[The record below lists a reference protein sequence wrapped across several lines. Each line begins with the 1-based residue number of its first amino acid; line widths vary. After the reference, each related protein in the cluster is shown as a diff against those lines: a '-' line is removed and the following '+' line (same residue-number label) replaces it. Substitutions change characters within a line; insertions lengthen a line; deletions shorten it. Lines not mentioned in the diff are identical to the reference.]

1 MIHCLPVVL
10 TCVNGHL
17 YLSALFGVLSSFDL
31 DLDLDLQSKSRFHLQ
46 KHL

>member
-17 YLSALFGVLSSFDL
+17 YLSALVGVLSSFDL
-31 DLDLDLQSKSRFHLQ
+31 DLDLQSNRFHLQ